1 MVMIAHHN
9 TALCCSDH
17 ISLVQGK
24 NFPDSK
30 IAKNY
35 HCARKNT
42 VCILN
47 YALAPHL
54 RDELNCHCNE
64 GRAPYSLSVDA
75 SSNIGLSKMNPLTVR
90 IYYVNG
96 QVVSQ

>member
-1 MVMIAHHN
+1 MVIIAHHN

-17 ISLVQGK
+17 IGLVQGK

-42 VCILN
+42 ACILN

-54 RDELNCHCNE
+54 RDELVTAMKEEPHI
-64 GRAPYSLSVDA
+64 LSVLKHLQ
-75 SSNIGLSKMNPLTVR
+75 I
-90 IYYVNG
+90 
-96 QVVSQ
+96 QVSVK